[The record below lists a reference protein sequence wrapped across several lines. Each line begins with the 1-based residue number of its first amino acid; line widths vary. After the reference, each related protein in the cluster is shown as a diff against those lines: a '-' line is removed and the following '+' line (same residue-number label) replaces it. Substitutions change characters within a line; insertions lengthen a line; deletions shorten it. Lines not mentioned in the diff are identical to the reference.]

1 MQGTNWYCSR
11 FVFDEFFFGSI
22 IPTRQKIREKLRS
35 KADGYDYDYTYNEK
49 GDIIRAE
56 TTPPDK
62 MNYDEYSYEYFDDGG
77 YKKIWRRFVDE
88 KTRIHRQIPMTA
100 EQNALLFSLYIS
112 PLQKL

>member
-1 MQGTNWYCSR
+1 
-11 FVFDEFFFGSI
+11 
-22 IPTRQKIREKLRS
+22 
-35 KADGYDYDYTYNEK
+35 
-49 GDIIRAE
+49 
-56 TTPPDK
+56 

-77 YKKIWRRFVDE
+77 YKKIWKRFDDE